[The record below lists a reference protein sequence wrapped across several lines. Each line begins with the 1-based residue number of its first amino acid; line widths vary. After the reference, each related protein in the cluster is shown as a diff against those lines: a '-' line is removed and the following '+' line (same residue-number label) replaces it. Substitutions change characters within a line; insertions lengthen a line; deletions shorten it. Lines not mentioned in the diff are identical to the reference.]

1 MTSIAPEPIVC
12 KIGTFNCKNL
22 SVNDTQRILYIA
34 STILTSKA
42 DIVAIQEISNVNS
55 IDMLISELG
64 HEWCGAIEKKPI
76 NTSKVKEY
84 MGFVYR
90 KSDIAFIGS
99 HTFSDDDFKIYV
111 GANGRIMKRSPVY
124 AKFCVNSTAD
134 IVIISYHTDP
144 KDPIHDCTLIKKNI
158 AAIQTTNK
166 NENII
171 VLGDFNTDCG
181 NKYAFG
187 KLSKLGYIPSLS
199 SKTPTNYNGHE
210 QYDNIWYHPAYC
222 RLIEKAHVFREC
234 IPEGATIY
242 TYSDHLLVAGRYAI
256 LKIGTSQTFN
266 APDMVEAMRK
276 KKFDLLKI
284 SCCGSTQMVC
294 QCSTAV

>member
-1 MTSIAPEPIVC
+1 MSRVAPEPVVC

-22 SVNDTQRILYIA
+22 SVNDAQRISYIA

-42 DIVAIQEISNVNS
+42 DIVAIQEISHIMS
-55 IDMLISELG
+55 IDMLIGELG
-64 HEWCGAIEKKPI
+64 NEWCGVIEKKPI
-76 NTSKVKEY
+76 NTGKIKEY

-111 GANGRIMKRSPVY
+111 GANGKIMKRSPVY
-124 AKFCVNSTAD
+124 AKFCVNGVAD
-134 IVIISYHTDP
+134 LVIISYHTDP

-158 AAIQTTNK
+158 AAIQATNRDT
-166 NENII
+166 NII
-171 VLGDFNTDCG
+171 VLGDFNTDCA

-187 KLSKLGYIPSLS
+187 KLLKLGYVASLT
-199 SKTPTNYNGHE
+199 SKTPTNYNGRE

-242 TYSDHLLVAGRYAI
+242 TYSDHLLVAGRYMI
-256 LKIGTSQTFN
+256 LKSGTSQSFN
-266 APDMVEAMRK
+266 GPDMAEAMRK
-276 KKFDLLKI
+276 KKFNLLRI
-284 SCCGSTQMVC
+284 PCCGGTQMVC
-294 QCSTAV
+294 QCSAAV